1 MGKVLVD
8 GGFVSK
14 SILPGSS
21 RRGEV
26 ARERGGGGIVY
37 VVCRA
42 KLRVLSGAERESRAT
57 LCMSLPA
64 PAKC

>member
-26 ARERGGGGIVY
+26 ARERGGG
-37 VVCRA
+37 
-42 KLRVLSGAERESRAT
+42 VLFMLFVE
-57 LCMSLPA
+57 PN
-64 PAKC
+64 